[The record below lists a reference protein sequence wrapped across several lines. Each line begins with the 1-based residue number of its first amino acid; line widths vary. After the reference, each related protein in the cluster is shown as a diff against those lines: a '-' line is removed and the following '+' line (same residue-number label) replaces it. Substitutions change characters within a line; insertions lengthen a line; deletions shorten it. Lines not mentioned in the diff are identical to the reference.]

1 MKDNRIKDSFVVGI
15 LVTSY
20 DQIYHI
26 IFSQSHA
33 ITTQLPNT
41 METWGYISSKF
52 AVVFLVTYF
61 FISLFEMMRMRLSR
75 NLELFSA
82 LIGIAGAGIFSIV
95 MYYYYPTGYG
105 DIIHIAHAIV
115 IFLAAYGWFKYYGSD

>member
-52 AVVFLVTYF
+52 AVVFLEKQLR
-61 FISLFEMMRMRLSR
+61 I
-75 NLELFSA
+75 
-82 LIGIAGAGIFSIV
+82 
-95 MYYYYPTGYG
+95 
-105 DIIHIAHAIV
+105 
-115 IFLAAYGWFKYYGSD
+115 